1 MSTALRLEASQDYPL
16 LNLFWTMMWFFLWI
30 VWIFFL
36 IRIMI
41 DVLRS
46 RDIGGWAK
54 AGWTVFIIVLPFLG
68 ALVYLIARGKGMA
81 ERDMGAAVAADQEP
95 RSYIQSAAGT
105 SPSVAEEVNKL
116 VTLRDQGVLTDQEF
130 AAQKAKVLA

>member
-81 ERDMGAAVAADQEP
+81 ERDMGAAVAADQEQ

>member
-1 MSTALRLEASQDYPL
+1 MSTALRLEASQDYPA
-16 LNLFWTMMWFFLWI
+16 LNLFWTMMWFFLW
-30 VWIFFL
+30 VMWIFFL
-36 IRIMI
+36 IRIMV
-41 DVLRS
+41 DVFRS
-46 RDIGGWAK
+46 RDLGGWAK
-54 AGWTVFIIVLPFLG
+54 AAWTVFIIFLPFVG

-81 ERDMGAAVAADQEP
+81 ERDVDTAVAAEQAQ

-116 VTLRDQGVLTDQEF
+116 ATLRDQGVLTDQEF